1 MFEKR
6 LLERIMTEARQD
18 QISVDPSA
26 LLDDVLGHLRD
37 LFNVR
42 QGSVPA
48 RPDYGMM
55 DVNGV
60 AHLFPEAIAILRA
73 EIKRQI
79 DTFEPRLSDVS
90 VRHVPQ
96 PERPLGLVFAVTATL
111 ATPDRTQRVTVE
123 TTVGAD
129 GMVRVAP

>member
-6 LLERIMTEARQD
+6 LLERIAGGTSGER
-18 QISVDPSA
+18 IGFDPSV
-26 LLDDVLGHLRD
+26 LLEDVLCHLRD

-42 QGSVPA
+42 QGSVPT

-55 DVNGV
+55 DINGV
-60 AHLFPEAIAILRA
+60 IHQFPDAIPILRL

-79 DTFEPRLSDVS
+79 EAFEPRLTHVA
-90 VRHVPQ
+90 VRHAPH
-96 PERPLGLVFAVTATL
+96 PDRPLSLVFAVTATL
-111 ATPDRTQRVTVE
+111 ATPGRAQQVTVE

-129 GMVRVAP
+129 GEVRLSA